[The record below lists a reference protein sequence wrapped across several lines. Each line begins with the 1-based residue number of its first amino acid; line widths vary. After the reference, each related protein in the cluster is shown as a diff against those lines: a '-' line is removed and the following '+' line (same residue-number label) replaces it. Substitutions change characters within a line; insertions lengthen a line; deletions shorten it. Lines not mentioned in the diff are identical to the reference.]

1 MLFFMGCF
9 THFTRSTHPCRL
21 SRALWCHEE
30 AVSWSSSTVRLC
42 GTLSVRQT
50 SKGPSRPPETD
61 SSNISAQT
69 LSCSLSFKTDLSSSS
84 SGQTEGGGCVCV
96 LCVCEVGRCSVC
108 NEGRTA
114 AFLDRSVKVAKQFGD
129 GGTANEHKWCVVT
142 QQGPVDKERRVQ
154 PDLRRR
160 NGGFGGQLTL
170 AYHQST

>member
-1 MLFFMGCF
+1 M
-9 THFTRSTHPCRL
+9 RRL
-21 SRALWCHEE
+21 LAGAAALWGCAEP
-30 AVSWSSSTVRLC
+30 SLCVRRAKVLADLQKQ
-42 GTLSVRQT
+42 TAQT
-50 SKGPSRPPETD
+50 SQLK
-61 SSNISAQT
+61 
-69 LSCSLSFKTDLSSSS
+69 LSPALFPLKLTFQAAAPDR
-84 SGQTEGGGCVCV
+84 QKEEVCVCCV
-96 LCVCEVGRCSVC
+96 CVCEVGRCSVC